1 MVKYFNNIFGASFSY
16 YSNPKLNVF
25 PRFGA
30 TMIVMLCQIMLLYL
44 LFAVLKKITPY
55 NIFMLFTN
63 RIYFLIVLV
72 LWGMLNVR
80 YYSKVRTQRIIKEYE
95 EKSNKEKKIWSA
107 VTIISIIAPL
117 ISIAFLLKK

>member
-1 MVKYFNNIFGASFSY
+1 
-16 YSNPKLNVF
+16 
-25 PRFGA
+25 
-30 TMIVMLCQIMLLYL
+30 MIVMLCQIMLLYL

-80 YYSKVRTQRIIKEYE
+80 YYSKARTQRIIKEYE

-107 VTIISIIAPL
+107 VTIISIVAPL